1 MQISDYKN
9 LLNRTIVL
17 ECMIEMHV
25 LGKLGGAG
33 CVDDNGYWITDNW
46 LTEN

>member
-33 CVDDNGYWITDNW
+33 WVDDNG
-46 LTEN
+46 